1 MTYKTS
7 HTSGFTLIE
16 TLLAVLIL
24 AIALAAPLTI
34 AAKALSAALV
44 SKDQTTAFFL
54 AQDAVEYIR
63 FKRDTNTLPLTPA
76 TWTSTAWLTTFDAAC
91 SGAGGCTVDS
101 VKNTI
106 TACTS
111 ACGPLQF
118 NETKGWYTYVT
129 SEGSDVIKK
138 SIFTRKVVLAS
149 VANNSDERTVTVTVS
164 WKDAGGSTRSL
175 VVREH
180 ITNWQ

>member
-1 MTYKTS
+1 MTYKKISNT
-7 HTSGFTLIE
+7 GFTLIE

-34 AAKALSAALV
+34 AAKALGAALV
-44 SKDQTTAFFL
+44 AKDQGTAFFL

-63 FKRDTNTLPLTPA
+63 FKRDTNTL
-76 TWTSTAWLTTFDAAC
+76 TSGSSAWLSGIDPAC
-91 SGAGGCTVDS
+91 SGADGCKVDS
-101 VKNTI
+101 RENTI
-106 TACTS
+106 TACS
-111 ACGPLQF
+111 GSCGVLQY
-118 NETKGWYTYVT
+118 NETKNWYTYDT
-129 SEGSDVIKK
+129 SVSGQVIKP

-149 VANNSDERTVTVTVS
+149 VSSNSDEKSVTVTVS
-164 WKDAGGSTRSL
+164 WKDGGGATRSL

>member
-1 MTYKTS
+1 MTYKKTYIA
-7 HTSGFTLIE
+7 GFTLIE

-34 AAKALSAALV
+34 AAKALSAALI

-54 AQDAVEYIR
+54 AQDAVEYVR
-63 FKRDTNTLPLTPA
+63 FKRDTNTLA
-76 TWTSTAWLTTFDAAC
+76 SGSSAWLSGIDTLC
-91 SGAGGCTVDS
+91 SGADGCKVDS

-106 TACTS
+106 EACTGVCE
-111 ACGPLQF
+111 ALQF
-118 NETKGWYTYVT
+118 NETKGWYTYAT

-138 SIFTRKVVLAS
+138 SIFTRKVTLGS
-149 VANNSDERTVTVTVS
+149 VSSNSDEKSITVTVS
-164 WKDAGGSTRSL
+164 WKDVGGVTRSL
-175 VVREH
+175 VVREN